1 MTSPNHTVPILVST
15 GLTYDL
21 DTLKKRKHS
30 SSSRRLECQKRN
42 VKHSSNLKIFPWQ
55 IFLERKRIGKKLKP
69 TQINQFSI
77 ILN

>member
-30 SSSRRLECQKRN
+30 STSSRLDCEMWNIQTS
-42 VKHSSNLKIFPWQ
+42 V
-55 IFLERKRIGKKLKP
+55 
-69 TQINQFSI
+69 
-77 ILN
+77 ILNFFRGRYLLRKEKESEIKAIHYVVHISLIL